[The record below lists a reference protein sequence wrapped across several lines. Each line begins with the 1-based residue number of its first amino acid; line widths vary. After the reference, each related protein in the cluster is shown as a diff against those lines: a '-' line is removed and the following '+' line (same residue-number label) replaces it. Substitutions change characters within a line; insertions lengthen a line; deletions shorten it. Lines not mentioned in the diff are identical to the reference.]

1 VLNVSIDRP
10 LWNCLGNDQTKL
22 TRSFHPRFWTS
33 EDGDGPRHDDATR
46 EALAEAVALV
56 THGRGS
62 TPRQQLARI
71 MASEPAFSKPSLR
84 RLVTQLHRAR
94 S

>member
-62 TPRQQLARI
+62 TARI
-71 MASEPAFSKPSLR
+71 MGSEPAFSQPSLR